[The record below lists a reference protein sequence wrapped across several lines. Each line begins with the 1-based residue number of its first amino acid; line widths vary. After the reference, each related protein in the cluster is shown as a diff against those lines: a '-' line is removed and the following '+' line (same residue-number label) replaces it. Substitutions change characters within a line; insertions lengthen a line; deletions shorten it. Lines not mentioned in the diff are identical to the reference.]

1 MLPDSEERQKSYVSR
16 EQALHVRLQ
25 LKLVTHTLLSVQK
38 HQFFTL
44 SMGTGGNARKSG
56 IK

>member
-16 EQALHVRLQ
+16 EQALLVRLQ
-25 LKLVTHTLLSVQK
+25 LKLVTHILLSVQK

-44 SMGTGGNARKSG
+44 SMGTGGNARRKWN
-56 IK
+56 

>member
-16 EQALHVRLQ
+16 EQALLVHLQ
-25 LKLVTHTLLSVQK
+25 LKLVTHILLSVQK

-44 SMGTGGNARKSG
+44 SMGTGGNARRK
-56 IK
+56 